1 MYPAARR
8 FEGSI
13 EGIIHPVCAVSGIVL
28 QPSCSVHARC
38 RQPARPRSGRGRSR
52 RGGAWRWSIY
62 LDVLAPRRVKR
73 RDEYSL
79 SLLRSRD
86 DIITHTSRAD
96 RAGDRAVGG
105 PLAKARSRRSVGRAS
120 RGLRAVEKLT
130 GYAPRHRMPATRP
143 GYGVGYAV
151 TSRTAH
157 TSRARRSSTS
167 I

>member
-86 DIITHTSRAD
+86 DIITHVPRGPARWLPASNAQRRRA
-96 RAGDRAVGG
+96 
-105 PLAKARSRRSVGRAS
+105 RRSVGRAS